1 METQQAD
8 YQQVLYLANQL
19 APSEQVQLILD
30 LRDRL
35 LGFGMWEEV
44 KEMEDIETYVEELR
58 TAESRHPDGSIKSPE
73 EFLKEL
79 EEWDE

>member
-1 METQQAD
+1 MAVQQAD
-8 YQQVLYLANQL
+8 YQQVLYLANRL
-19 APSEQVQLILD
+19 TPPEQVRLIFT

-44 KEMEDIETYVEELR
+44 KEMEDIEAYVEEFR
-58 TAESRHPDGSIKSPE
+58 ATESHHPDGSIKRPE

-79 EEWDE
+79 EEWHE

>member
-19 APSEQVQLILD
+19 TLSEQVQLILD

-44 KEMEDIETYVEELR
+44 KEMEDIEAYVEELR
-58 TAESRHPDGSIKSPE
+58 TVESRHPDGSIKRPE

-79 EEWDE
+79 EKWDE

>member
-1 METQQAD
+1 METQQVD

-19 APSEQVQLILD
+19 TPSEQVQLILT

-35 LGFGMWEEV
+35 LGFGMWEEI
-44 KEMEDIETYVEELR
+44 KEMEDIETYLEELR
-58 TAESRHPDGSIKSPE
+58 TAESHHPDGSIKRPE